1 MHWVSHGKRLGIC
14 LVLALRGGFLVGS
27 LAIILPASAA
37 PHLRA
42 ASPALFQ
49 QVQGGDAAE
58 PWVTSPSSR
67 QEQPGRVEAHDPY
80 RREHLLQLA
89 TDDPR
94 AVFELART
102 WPQDRGSFPEEILK
116 HAVQTAWQRDASWH
130 DAEAAI
136 RAFDLY
142 HDRPW
147 LPDVLAP
154 FVSAYATT
162 ILLNITWFITTHPG
176 WTRTAMAM
184 VVQQLPGQV
193 LRDLDTLVAID
204 SHWAT
209 GLAETAATMDPPA
222 VLASADRLL
231 AVDPIWAQGL
241 IQQAA
246 ASHPRDVI
254 RSIEKLA
261 APWGQQLFDQAA
273 LDAPYV
279 AVGMASVRFD
289 IHQAVRTAL
298 QRSTVPS
305 VQMLA
310 RIAESSY
317 PEPIKGRMVAFMWRL
332 SDARLTLTDTARLS
346 TNDGEFFRALVAMKL
361 DNHPREVGVVETML
375 SDTALELTER
385 LNALHDEPDTKRF
398 HTIASFTAQAL
409 YLLIAYGESVMYTS
423 SYRGLFARLLTMMR
437 RDKMTGAQL
446 LASVHEVRFRA
457 FIKAAATFNR
467 LDAFLATM
475 PSAVARW
482 ALLARCVQD
491 IERSPDIAVQAVT
504 AAGILSTLQD
514 PHSLRLLRDIITH
527 EYRRA
532 LHETNREGLI
542 VYGLLA
548 AHLAGRLE
556 PELLDH
562 EIQTIGGYFG
572 SYMPDLTVL
581 PLAKLFTNG
590 VNIQRY
596 FFYDDEDGE
605 ASFQSFVQQYRHTTS
620 WHIEDHETFVHI
632 FSDAI
637 HERRIDIYAN
647 KPASTPYA
655 SALDQALR
663 QRGIPPH
670 MIVHRGHS
678 YHAAETLDQISATAA
693 IVFLGNCGSYS
704 ELDAVLAKA
713 PEAHIISTQGI
724 GSHTVN
730 DPLLKALNDYLLR
743 GPDLRWAEFWHHAAS
758 LLRSNPRFADYIPP
772 DQNTGAL
779 FLKAY
784 RSLTTPQ
791 HLAAYPG
798 VMPHELLAGPLQ
810 ARPGS
815 ARATPLTS
823 WVRLCHAVPQ

>member
-1 MHWVSHGKRLGIC
+1 MQWVGHGKRLGTC
-14 LVLALRGGFLVGS
+14 LIVALRRGFLVGS

-37 PHLRA
+37 PPLRA
-42 ASPALFQ
+42 ASPALFRQ
-49 QVQGGDAAE
+49 AQGNDAAE
-58 PWVTSPSSR
+58 PWVPPPSSH
-67 QEQPGRVEAHDPY
+67 QEQPGRAEAQDPY
-80 RREHLLQLA
+80 NRERLLQLA

-102 WPQDRGSFPEEILK
+102 WPQDRGRFPEEILK

-147 LPDVLAP
+147 LPNVLAP

-176 WTRTAMAM
+176 WTRTTMEM

-193 LRDLDTLVAID
+193 LRDIDTLVAID
-204 SHWAT
+204 AHWAK
-209 GLAETAATMDPPA
+209 GLAETAAAMDPPA
-222 VLASADRLL
+222 ALAAADRLL
-231 AVDPIWAQGL
+231 VVDPTWARRL

-246 ASHPRDVI
+246 AFHPRDVI
-254 RSIEKLA
+254 RAIEKLP

-273 LDAPYV
+273 LDAPFL
-279 AVGMASVRFD
+279 AVGMASVRLD
-289 IHQAVRTAL
+289 PHQAVRTAL
-298 QRSTVPS
+298 QRSTDPS
-305 VQMLA
+305 VQVLA

-317 PEPIKGRMVAFMWRL
+317 PEPIKGRMVALMWRL
-332 SDARLTLTDTARLS
+332 SDAHLTLADAARLS
-346 TNDGEFFRALVAMKL
+346 THDGEFFHALVAMKL
-361 DNHPREVGVVETML
+361 DNHPREAGVVETML

-385 LNALHDEPDTKRF
+385 LNARHDEPDTTRF
-398 HTIASFTAQAL
+398 RTIESFTAQAL

-437 RDKMTGAQL
+437 RDKMTGTQL
-446 LASVHEVRFRA
+446 LASVHDVRFRA
-457 FIKAAATFNR
+457 FIKAAAIFNR
-467 LDAFLATM
+467 LDTFLATM

-514 PHSLRLLRDIITH
+514 PHSLRLLRDLITH

-532 LHETNREGLI
+532 LHETNREALI

-562 EIQTIGGYFG
+562 EIQTIGGYFA

-590 VNIQRY
+590 INIQRY
-596 FFYDDEDGE
+596 FFYDDDDGE
-605 ASFQSFVQQYRHTTS
+605 TSFQSFVQQYRHTPL
-620 WHIEDHETFVHI
+620 WHIEDHEAYVHI
-632 FSDAI
+632 FSNDI
-637 HERRIDIYAN
+637 RQRRIDIYAN
-647 KPASTPYA
+647 KPASAPYTRA
-655 SALDQALR
+655 IDQALR

-670 MIVHRGHS
+670 VIVHRGHS
-678 YHAAETLDQISATAA
+678 YHAAETLDQLSATAA

-704 ELDAVLAKA
+704 ELDAVLVKA

-743 GPDLRWAEFWHHAAS
+743 GQDLRWAEFWHHAAL
-758 LLRSNPRFADYIPP
+758 LLRSNPRFADYVPP

-784 RSLTTPQ
+784 HSLTTPQ
-791 HLAAYPG
+791 HLAAHLG
-798 VMPHELLAGPLQ
+798 VRPHELLVSPLQ
-810 ARPGS
+810 ASPEPVG
-815 ARATPLTS
+815 AVPLTS
-823 WVRLCHAVPQ
+823 WVRMCQAAPQ